1 MITAFLS
8 LRMLSNILLSQQRNL
23 GYKQQLTIKNTA
35 LDQDSAS
42 MFINNVIEKKSKI
55 EARLIISLYSFSRTK
70 FSKLQNTSKLTI
82 YI

>member
-8 LRMLSNILLSQQRNL
+8 LRVLSNILLYQQRNL

-42 MFINNVIEKKSKI
+42 MFTNNVIEKKSKI